1 MMAKKILFVCTGNTC
16 RSPMAVALLR
26 EMAPDL
32 NLEIRSAGT
41 AAAAGMPASSTA
53 IEAMREVD
61 IDLTGHRSAT
71 LDGYMLEEADLVFCM
86 AERHRR
92 HIVDWFKSLENR
104 VYLVREFDP
113 ERTDADYPNVP
124 DPIGLDID
132 AYRRALTMIERSLH
146 EVIKIL

>member
-1 MMAKKILFVCTGNTC
+1 MAKKILFVCTGNTC

-26 EMAPDL
+26 QMAPHLDL
-32 NLEIRSAGT
+32 HIRSAGT
-41 AAAAGMPASSTA
+41 SAMAGLPASSTA

-71 LDGYMLEEADLVFCM
+71 LDGYMLEEADLIFCM

-92 HIVDWFKSLENR
+92 HIVDWFKSLDAK
-104 VYLVREFDP
+104 VYLLREFDP
-113 ERTDADYPNVP
+113 ERTDSDYPDVP
-124 DPIGLDID
+124 DPIGLDITV
-132 AYRRALTMIERSLH
+132 YRRALTMIERSLH